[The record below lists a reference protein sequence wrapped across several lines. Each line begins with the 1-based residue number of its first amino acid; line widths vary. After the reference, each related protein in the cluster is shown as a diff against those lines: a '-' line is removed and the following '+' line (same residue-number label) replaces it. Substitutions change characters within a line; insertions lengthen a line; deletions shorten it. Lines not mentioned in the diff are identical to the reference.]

1 MSAKLNTAVVAFEE
15 LKNEFNKKTPDDAV
29 CGKILNK
36 LKLLL
41 AELGLLSPV
50 NQIPDIKERLIAREF
65 LEYGA
70 LWSIR
75 AMDIPSFERYV
86 TQLKGHYS
94 DFSEELPKSQKQH
107 MLLGLNLMRL
117 LAQNRIA
124 EFHTELELIDPKL
137 IHEDLYIKHAV
148 ELEQCLME
156 GSYNKVVK
164 NREVVPANEFL
175 FFIDILVDTIR
186 QEIAKCAEKAYES
199 LPLSS
204 AAKLLY
210 FTNQEQLLEFASA
223 RGWETNVQAGIINF
237 HKDSKALSRG
247 DISSQAMIANTLLYA
262 RELEKIV

>member
-15 LKNEFNKKTPDDAV
+15 LKMEFNKKTPDDAV

-36 LKLLL
+36 LKVRPGGFFSKKNEMLPCFFHFFFWRRSSMFCLQLLL
-41 AELGLLSPV
+41 ADLGLLSPV
-50 NQIPDIKERLIAREF
+50 NQIPDVKERLIASDLPLDLLLDPIMSSILVFFLSFFLSSFLFFSFIAAGEF

-94 DFSEELPKSQKQH
+94 DFSEELPKSQKMH

-124 EFHTELELIDPKL
+124 EFHTELELIDSKL

-156 GSYNKVVK
+156 GSYNKVVR

-186 QEIAKCAEKAYES
+186 
-199 LPLSS
+199 
-204 AAKLLY
+204 
-210 FTNQEQLLEFASA
+210 
-223 RGWETNVQAGIINF
+223 
-237 HKDSKALSRG
+237 
-247 DISSQAMIANTLLYA
+247 
-262 RELEKIV
+262 